1 MIGLRLS
8 TPHLDGS
15 VELRRVVAL
24 GPKDSITKLVAKLS
38 CRKLARISAVG
49 SSNAVTNPDA
59 SIKWLES
66 SGTGSEIVADIFC
79 SRLRQYYTCVGVS
92 MGIIDLRTE
101 MGEAGS
107 QSL

>member
-1 MIGLRLS
+1 MAVCS
-8 TPHLDGS
+8 S

-24 GPKDSITKLVAKLS
+24 GSKDSTTKLVAKLS

-49 SSNAVTNPDA
+49 SSDAVTNPDT
-59 SIKWLES
+59 SINGWSLLAPVLKLLL
-66 SGTGSEIVADIFC
+66 TFFC
-79 SRLRQYYTCVGVS
+79 SRLRQYLTCVGVS

-101 MGEAGS
+101 TGEAGS